1 MSILSFCLNAR
12 FTYFGSENNWNVA
25 VASCENFRFLHK
37 NGHSSSNLINQ
48 IIEISR
54 KCRYNGFNKHNL
66 WNMRLKY
73 EAKVTHKTLM
83 IKKCDR
89 CHWKGVSLCT
99 QHRLMT
105 QKTLTRTNWSY
116 NSAKLPIDRNKNH
129 FYIKGCVFF
138 ACSMICRE
146 IMLQKDY
153 RIGIIYWLI

>member
-1 MSILSFCLNAR
+1 MKLLRRS
-12 FTYFGSENNWNVA
+12 
-25 VASCENFRFLHK
+25 
-37 NGHSSSNLINQ
+37 
-48 IIEISR
+48 
-54 KCRYNGFNKHNL
+54 
-66 WNMRLKY
+66 RLKY

-99 QHRLMT
+99 HHRLMT

-116 NSAKLPIDRNKNH
+116 NSAKLPIDRNKNR

-153 RIGIIYWLI
+153 CICLVILYVIVHTVIDYTNYLLHCALIIVLKSHKRSNALSMSKSRLIYIYFLVCRKFRNLWPNEFQPST

>member
-1 MSILSFCLNAR
+1 MKLLRRS
-12 FTYFGSENNWNVA
+12 
-25 VASCENFRFLHK
+25 
-37 NGHSSSNLINQ
+37 
-48 IIEISR
+48 
-54 KCRYNGFNKHNL
+54 
-66 WNMRLKY
+66 RLKY

-116 NSAKLPIDRNKNH
+116 NSAKLPIDRNKNR

-153 RIGIIYWLI
+153 CICLVILYVIVHTVIDYTNYLLHCALIIVLKSHKRSNALSMSKSRLMYIYIF